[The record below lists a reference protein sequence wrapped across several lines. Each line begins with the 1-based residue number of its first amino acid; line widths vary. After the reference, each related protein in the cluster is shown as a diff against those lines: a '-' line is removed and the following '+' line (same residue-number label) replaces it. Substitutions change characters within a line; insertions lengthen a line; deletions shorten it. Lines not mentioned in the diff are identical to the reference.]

1 MSSAKDTWSAIN
13 AHTALIGRQ
22 PVYILIF
29 FFPAT
34 LRHGTNIVEAFFS
47 KPQVA
52 AGLPLTVHC
61 QVQEMGLFYQDGANL
76 G

>member
-1 MSSAKDTWSAIN
+1 MSSTKTHSTP
-13 AHTALIGRQ
+13 HKSHCVLIGRQ
-22 PVYILIF
+22 AVYILIF

-34 LRHGTNIVEAFFS
+34 LRHGTNIEFFS

-52 AGLPLTVHC
+52 AGPPLAVHC

-76 G
+76 A